1 MARFKQDSKKEVPEL
16 NLGSMS
22 DIIFTILFFFMV
34 ITNMRESNVK
44 VDYKTPAATE
54 IQKLEKK
61 SLVATIY
68 IGTPKSPEE
77 NTIPPG
83 NISIQ
88 LNDQTVPQKDLTNR
102 VKEFIKIEKDAR
114 PTEEEKNMLTFSLKI
129 DKNVEM
135 RYVSTIKT
143 ELRNNNALKIN
154 YATGKKV
161 DMKK

>member
-1 MARFKQDSKKEVPEL
+1 M
-16 NLGSMS
+16 
-22 DIIFTILFFFMV
+22 
-34 ITNMRESNVK
+34 
-44 VDYKTPAATE
+44 
-54 IQKLEKK
+54 
-61 SLVATIY
+61 
-68 IGTPKSPEE
+68 
-77 NTIPPG
+77 
-83 NISIQ
+83 
-88 LNDQTVPQKDLTNR
+88 TNR